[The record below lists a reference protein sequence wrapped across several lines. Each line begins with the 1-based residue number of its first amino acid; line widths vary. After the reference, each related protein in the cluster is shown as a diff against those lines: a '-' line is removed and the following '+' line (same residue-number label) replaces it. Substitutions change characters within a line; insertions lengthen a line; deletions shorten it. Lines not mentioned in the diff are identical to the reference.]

1 MHLKMQRTMKQQ
13 NEEELNLE
21 QVVLDAY
28 FSVRSNN
35 DIGGGVYAK
44 DDKTTQQI
52 IDELETTM
60 EVSEKTVVKYMV
72 DHDYILKTD
81 EDGTPIW
88 QIYRMR

>member
-1 MHLKMQRTMKQQ
+1 MKQQ
-13 NEEELNLE
+13 NEEEQNLE

-52 IDELETTM
+52 IDEPG
-60 EVSEKTVVKYMV
+60 
-72 DHDYILKTD
+72 DN
-81 EDGTPIW
+81 DGS
-88 QIYRMR
+88 Q